1 MDHPAGPLDLVALG
15 DRLLTE
21 AAAARSGR
29 SGQTVY
35 GDRHHH
41 LRQTVIALRAGEAMR
56 DHESPGEATLHV
68 LVGHVRLGDET
79 DTIDCHA
86 GDLVAIP
93 PRRHRLDAVTD
104 AVVLLTVAV
113 AG

>member
-1 MDHPAGPLDLVALG
+1 MDHPAGPIALDALA
-15 DRLLTE
+15 DRLLAQATE
-21 AAAARSGR
+21 ARSGR
-29 SGQTVY
+29 AGQTIY
-35 GDRHHH
+35 GDHHHH
-41 LRQTVIALRAGEAMR
+41 LRQTIIAVRAGESLQ

-68 LVGHVRLGDET
+68 LTGHVRIADET
-79 DTIDCHA
+79 ATIDCRT

-113 AG
+113 KG